1 MAFLDSFFLNE
12 AEEDAFGG
20 SENDIMPD
28 TANQGGGSEEPA
40 NDQTTDQQDQSTDD
54 QNTDD
59 QGGDDTGDDT
69 DGDDSFGAAGDDA
82 ASDADAMGGEGGGDA
97 GAPAAGADPN
107 AGAENQVKLNP
118 FIKLKYIDKLTRMK
132 IVLVD
137 TIKIVS
143 ELQDDQISDEIKLFI
158 VNSATAINN
167 KISLILSTKVNE
179 LEADNLEKI
188 YIAFEGKV
196 SIINDLIKS
205 SKTNKKS
212 DEK

>member
-40 NDQTTDQQDQSTDD
+40 NDQTTDKQDQSTDD

-59 QGGDDTGDDT
+59 QGGDDTGDD
-69 DGDDSFGAAGDDA
+69 SFGASGDDA
-82 ASDADAMGGEGGGDA
+82 ASDADAMGTEGGGDS
-97 GAPAAGADPN
+97 GSPITGMDPT
-107 AGAENQVKLNP
+107 ENQVKLNP

-212 DEK
+212 DDK

>member
-12 AEEDAFGG
+12 AGEDAFGG

-59 QGGDDTGDDT
+59 QGGDESGDDMG
-69 DGDDSFGAAGDDA
+69 GDDSFGAAGDDA
-82 ASDADAMGGEGGGDA
+82 ASDADAMGTEGGGDS
-97 GAPAAGADPN
+97 GSPITGMDPT
-107 AGAENQVKLNP
+107 ENQVKLNP

-137 TIKIVS
+137 TIKILS

-158 VNSATAINN
+158 INSATAINN

-205 SKTNKKS
+205 SKNSKKS
-212 DEK
+212 DDK